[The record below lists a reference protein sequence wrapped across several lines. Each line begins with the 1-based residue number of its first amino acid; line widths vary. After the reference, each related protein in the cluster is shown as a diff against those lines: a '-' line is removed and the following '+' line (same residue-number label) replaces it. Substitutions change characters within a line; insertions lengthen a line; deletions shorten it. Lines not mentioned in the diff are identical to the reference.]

1 MTFADSGRA
10 VPNMLQTI
18 FLENLPSVHTWKKEQ
33 QQYGAVWSEHKSC
46 KSAILFLNDGF
57 FCWQP
62 QIGIVF
68 RYANP
73 PNDPTSSPACLAMDS

>member
-1 MTFADSGRA
+1 M
-10 VPNMLQTI
+10 
-18 FLENLPSVHTWKKEQ
+18 HTWKKEQ

-73 PNDPTSSPACLAMDS
+73 RMTLPRLRLPWMVDGGSKKELEEDGYIPGAFFT

>member
-1 MTFADSGRA
+1 MHS
-10 VPNMLQTI
+10 
-18 FLENLPSVHTWKKEQ
+18 WKKEQ
-33 QQYGAVWSEHKSC
+33 QQYGAVCSEHKSC
-46 KSAILFLNDGF
+46 KSAILFLDDDF

-73 PNDPTSSPACLAMDS
+73 RMTLLPPPPALPWMVDRGSKKELEEDGYIPGAFFT